1 VPFDRVVPQRP
12 DRDARGVGYV
22 CRSHQFRL
30 RGAIHFDLLTPE
42 SLNFKRWELRAL
54 TSCLRCLRFKRSEHR
69 LAAVSTPDPSAFAA
83 VENQQYACELR
94 KTLPPEAADISINN
108 LALRRARHES
118 WEKRFGEV
126 VRGWRLDRN
135 WSQEEVAEKLAYEG
149 FEMHQTTVAKIE
161 RGSRPLRVA
170 EAAALAAVFRMPVM
184 AVFELSLPDD
194 VPWWSGS
201 TEPGVVQE
209 RQELL
214 QRARENSDR
223 AREDLYSAAQTHAA
237 LLAEVEKLV
246 LAMNDAAAKEGHDGS
261 EA

>member
-1 VPFDRVVPQRP
+1 M
-12 DRDARGVGYV
+12 
-22 CRSHQFRL
+22 
-30 RGAIHFDLLTPE
+30 T
-42 SLNFKRWELRAL
+42 N
-54 TSCLRCLRFKRSEHR
+54 
-69 LAAVSTPDPSAFAA
+69 PDPSALAA
-83 VENQQYACELR
+83 VESQQYARELR
-94 KTLPPEAADISINN
+94 EKLPPEAADISINN
-108 LALRRARHES
+108 VALRRTRHEA

-126 VRGWRLDRN
+126 VRRWRLDRN
-135 WSQEEVAEKLAYEG
+135 WSQEEVAEKLGVEG

-201 TEPGVVQE
+201 AEPGVIQE
-209 RQELL
+209 RQQLL
-214 QRARENSDR
+214 ERARANSER
-223 AREDLYSAAQTHAA
+223 ASNDLDSAARTHAI

-246 LAMNDAAAKEGHDGS
+246 LAMNDAAAREARDGS